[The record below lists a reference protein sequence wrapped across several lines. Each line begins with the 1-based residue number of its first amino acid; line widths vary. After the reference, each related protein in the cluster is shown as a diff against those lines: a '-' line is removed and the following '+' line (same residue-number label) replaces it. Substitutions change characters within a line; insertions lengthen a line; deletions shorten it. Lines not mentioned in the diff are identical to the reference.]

1 MNLFNKLMN
10 SNITSRKCS
19 KCKINCNKYIGKG
32 TDREAFINYIT
43 KNPDIKANL
52 RKNIISL
59 V

>member
-1 MNLFNKLMN
+1 MN

-19 KCKINCNKYIGKG
+19 KCKINCNKYIGKR